1 MHVLPILMETT
12 NKGIKHQRHSQ
23 GKNIHN
29 IFIYEN
35 AFEFKIIE
43 CFTFGSVRPLRNSR
57 ICI

>member
-1 MHVLPILMETT
+1 METT

-29 IFIYEN
+29 IFIYAN